1 MRAARILI
9 DSDELKPAARRS
21 LSGFVASID
30 RWRNQKDSVPH
41 NELAQIVLDE
51 SGYTQM
57 WMDDKSPE
65 APGKL
70 DNLKEL
76 IRFMDDF
83 GSLNAYLEHISLIM
97 DAETND
103 SEEKVSLMTLHAAKG
118 LEFLTIFLPGW
129 EEGLFPHQRSLDET
143 GDRGLEEERR
153 LAYVGITRAKEN
165 ITISFAGNRRI
176 HGQWQAA
183 IPSRFIDELPEE
195 HVEPLD
201 ADIGFN
207 QNQNF
212 QDTSQS
218 QFVEHSS
225 SDTYSS
231 PGWQRMQR
239 NRAAREHNKTI
250 NVKVQKTSSAHS
262 SFKIGERVFHQK
274 FGYGKIGEM
283 DGNKLTVHFEKAG
296 TKKVIDS
303 FLQQV

>member
-1 MRAARILI
+1 
-9 DSDELKPAARRS
+9 
-21 LSGFVASID
+21 
-30 RWRNQKDSVPH
+30 
-41 NELAQIVLDE
+41 
-51 SGYTQM
+51 
-57 WMDDKSPE
+57 
-65 APGKL
+65 GKL

-118 LEFLTIFLPGW
+118 LEFLTVFLPGW

-201 ADIGFN
+201 ADIGYN

-212 QDTSQS
+212 QDTSPS

-231 PGWQRMQR
+231 PGWLRMQR
-239 NRAAREHNKTI
+239 NRAAREQNKTI